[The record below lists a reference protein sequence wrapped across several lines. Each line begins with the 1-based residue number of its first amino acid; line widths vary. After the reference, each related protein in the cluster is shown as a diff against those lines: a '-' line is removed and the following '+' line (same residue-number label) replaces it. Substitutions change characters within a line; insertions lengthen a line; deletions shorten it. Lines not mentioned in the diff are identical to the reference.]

1 EGVRVLSA
9 RFRTRAVRSD
19 TRQEVRAI
27 QEQIEKLQ
35 AGIQRLQKE
44 IAVQG
49 EDLKYLQKLEGFTGT
64 ALNGLTEKGRLD
76 SEAIIGLS
84 RFVMNTRGEKTKS
97 ETDLQDQLKSD
108 TAALDFAKARLAE
121 LSAGSSRVER
131 DAVIVVHK
139 ARPQA
144 GTVRLGY
151 LVGS

>member
-1 EGVRVLSA
+1 MATVGVDYGLPGQVSTRMVYGVRGAKWVPSFLRTIASTYWFAYQTVDGSLYTEGAEGVRVLST

-64 ALNGLTEKGRLD
+64 ALSGLTEKGRLD
-76 SEAIIGLS
+76 SKRIPVKE
-84 RFVMNTRGEKTKS
+84 V
-97 ETDLQDQLKSD
+97 
-108 TAALDFAKARLAE
+108 
-121 LSAGSSRVER
+121 
-131 DAVIVVHK
+131 
-139 ARPQA
+139 
-144 GTVRLGY
+144 
-151 LVGS
+151 